1 MNRRR
6 RGTSGSS
13 TTRSGEREMTSAM
26 AETPG
31 VVRSLV
37 PARMDRLP
45 WARFHWTIVL
55 GLGTAWILDGLEIQI
70 VSAIGSTLQE
80 RGTLGLSSGQVGL
93 LGSVYLF
100 GEVVGA
106 LVFGRLTDKLGRKR
120 LFILTLALYLIASG
134 IAAFSFSLW
143 FLLLFRFV
151 AGLGIGGE
159 YTAINSAIDELIPS
173 HYRGRVDIAINGTY
187 WAGAMI
193 GAAASIL
200 LLNPNL
206 FPINVGWRIGLLIG
220 PVLGLGIIY
229 LRRNIPESPRWLMT
243 HGHEEEAEATVDDI
257 EAQVSTQGIELEP
270 VPDSKALEVQAQPPI
285 SYAQIAR
292 VMLSK
297 YPSRSFLGFSMMV
310 TQAFLYN
317 AIFFTYSLVLAHFY
331 NIPGDKIGYYFFRF
345 AVGNLLGPLLL
356 GPLFDTV
363 GRRKMI
369 LGTYGISGILL
380 AVSAVLFHNGSL
392 TATTQTAFW
401 CVIFFFA
408 SAGASS
414 AYLTVSEIFP
424 LELRG
429 QAISF
434 FFAISQLAGGVAAP
448 YVFGR
453 LIGEGKDP
461 GPLTIGY
468 LFGAVVMIA
477 GGVIAWFFGVDA
489 ERKSLEDIAN
499 PLSAVSQP
507 EETSDRDRR
516 RGNGRRG
523 ATRMEGSAPLS

>member
-1 MNRRR
+1 MPM
-6 RGTSGSS
+6 SS
-13 TTRSGEREMTSAM
+13 ATAG
-26 AETPG
+26 TPG

-45 WARFHWTIVL
+45 WARFHWTIVV
-55 GLGTAWILDGLEIQI
+55 GLGAAWILDGLEIQI
-70 VSAIGSTLQE
+70 VSAIGSTLHDK
-80 RGTLGLSSGQVGL
+80 GTLGLSSGQVGL

-106 LVFGRLTDKLGRKR
+106 LVFGRLTDRLGRKR
-120 LFILTLALYLIASG
+120 LFILTLLLYLVASG

-143 FLLLFRFV
+143 FLLIFRFV

-193 GAAASIL
+193 GAAASIF
-200 LLNPNL
+200 LLNPDL
-206 FPINVGWRIGLLIG
+206 IPLNVGWRIGLLIG
-220 PVLGLGIIY
+220 PVMGLGIIY
-229 LRRNIPESPRWLMT
+229 LRRHIPESPRWLMT
-243 HGHEEEAEATVDDI
+243 HGHEEEAEQTVDMI
-257 EAQVSTQGIELEP
+257 EAQVQAQGIHLDP
-270 VPDSKALEVQAQPPI
+270 VPESKALEVTPQPPI
-285 SYAQIAR
+285 SYATIAR
-292 VMLSK
+292 VMLRT
-297 YPSRSFLGFSMMV
+297 YPSRSFLGFSMMA

-331 NIPGDKIGYYFFRF
+331 NIPGDQIGYYFFPF
-345 AVGNLLGPLLL
+345 AVGNLIGPLVLGPF
-356 GPLFDTV
+356 FDTV

-369 LGTYGISGILL
+369 LGTYAISGILL
-380 AVSAVLFHNGSL
+380 AISAVLFHHGSL

-453 LIGEGKDP
+453 LIGEGKNP

-468 LFGAVVMIA
+468 FFGAAVMIA

-499 PLSAVSQP
+499 PLSAVNQR
-507 EETSDRDRR
+507 EEVGARS
-516 RGNGRRG
+516 RRG
-523 ATRMEGSAPLS
+523 ATRIEGAAPMG

>member
-1 MNRRR
+1 
-6 RGTSGSS
+6 
-13 TTRSGEREMTSAM
+13 MTSAT

-45 WARFHWTIVL
+45 WTRFHWTIVV
-55 GLGTAWILDGLEIQI
+55 GLGAAWILDGLEIQI

-80 RGTLGLSSGQVGL
+80 KTTLGLSSGQVGL

-106 LVFGRLTDKLGRKR
+106 LVFGRLTDRLGRKR
-120 LFILTLALYLIASG
+120 LFILTLALYLVASG

-143 FLLLFRFV
+143 FLLIFRFV

-193 GAAASIL
+193 GAAASIF
-200 LLNPNL
+200 LLNPDL
-206 FPINVGWRIGLLIG
+206 LPLNVGWRIGLLIG
-220 PVLGLGIIY
+220 PVIGLGIIY
-229 LRRNIPESPRWLMT
+229 LRRHIPESPRWLMT
-243 HGHEEEAEATVDDI
+243 HGREEEAERTVDDI
-257 EAQVSTQGIELEP
+257 EAQVRAEGVHLDP
-270 VPDSKALEVQAQPPI
+270 VPDSKALEVKAQPPI

-331 NIPGDKIGYYFFRF
+331 NIPGDKIGYYFFPF

-369 LGTYGISGILL
+369 LATYGISGVLL
-380 AVSAVLFHNGSL
+380 AVSAVLFHNGTL

-448 YVFGR
+448 YIFGR

-468 LFGAVVMIA
+468 FVGAGVMIA

-499 PLSAVSQP
+499 PLSAVNQG
-507 EETSDRDRR
+507 ETVSDRELR
-516 RGNGRRG
+516 RGGRGGDTRRG
-523 ATRMEGSAPLS
+523 ATRFEGGAPMG